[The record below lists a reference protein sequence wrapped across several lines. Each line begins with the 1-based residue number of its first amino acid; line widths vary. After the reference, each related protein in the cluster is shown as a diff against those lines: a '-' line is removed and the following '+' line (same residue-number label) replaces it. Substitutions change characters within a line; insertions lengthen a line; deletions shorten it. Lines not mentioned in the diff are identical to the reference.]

1 MVISN
6 ATMVF
11 KYSSRVFYAGALREK
26 LCCHS
31 FCQAPRNMS
40 CEAVNEMG
48 PEMSSTHVSGK
59 QCMKVDDECRR
70 IVIELQLYSRP
81 MPQSI
86 NWCSSRLR
94 SLKWRHWTL
103 VKRENHRE
111 NRIKNELDFKKL
123 QFGTCAK
130 NYVRHIYVCW
140 MVESGCKLFFPCI
153 CNMQH
158 CSYKIIGLSANE
170 EWLSYACESVLGPL
184 YIYIFTQKIY
194 KWNCYCK
201 KLACFTNHV
210 HSCPVSRYC
219 LFIIW
224 IC

>member
-1 MVISN
+1 MVI
-6 ATMVF
+6 

-70 IVIELQLYSRP
+70 IVIELRLYSRP

-103 VKRENHRE
+103 VKRENQRE
-111 NRIKNELDFKKL
+111 NEIKINCILKKV

-130 NYVRHIYVCW
+130 NYVRHICACW

-153 CNMQH
+153 CNATLHLQDYRIKCKRRMALI
-158 CSYKIIGLSANE
+158 CMWKCLETFVYTFL
-170 EWLSYACESVLGPL
+170 
-184 YIYIFTQKIY
+184 TQKNIQI
-194 KWNCYCK
+194 
-201 KLACFTNHV
+201 KL
-210 HSCPVSRYC
+210 
-219 LFIIW
+219 LL
-224 IC
+224 

>member
-1 MVISN
+1 MVI
-6 ATMVF
+6 

-70 IVIELQLYSRP
+70 IVIELRLYSRP

-103 VKRENHRE
+103 VKRENQRE
-111 NRIKNELDFKKL
+111 NEIKINCILKKV

-130 NYVRHIYVCW
+130 NYVRHICACW

-153 CNMQH
+153 CNATLHLQYYRIKCKRRMALI
-158 CSYKIIGLSANE
+158 CMWKCLETFVYTFL
-170 EWLSYACESVLGPL
+170 
-184 YIYIFTQKIY
+184 TQKNIQI
-194 KWNCYCK
+194 
-201 KLACFTNHV
+201 KL
-210 HSCPVSRYC
+210 
-219 LFIIW
+219 LL
-224 IC
+224 

>member
-1 MVISN
+1 MQRWCLSI
-6 ATMVF
+6 AAE
-11 KYSSRVFYAGALREK
+11 YFYAGALREK

-31 FCQAPRNMS
+31 FCQAPRNMR
-40 CEAVNEMG
+40 CEAVNEVG
-48 PEMSSTHVSGK
+48 SEMSSTHVSGK

-81 MPQSI
+81 MPQSV

-111 NRIKNELDFKKL
+111 NKIKNELHFKKL

-130 NYVRHIYVCW
+130 NYVRRIYVCW

-158 CSYKIIGLSANE
+158 CSYKIIGLSAKE
-170 EWLSYACESVLGPL
+170 EWLSYACESVVRPL
-184 YIYIFTQKIY
+184 NIHL
-194 KWNCYCK
+194 WRK
-201 KLACFTNHV
+201 KYTNEIVIVKNWLASQIMSIHV
-210 HSCPVSRYC
+210 QLVGTVY
-219 LFIIW
+219 L
-224 IC
+224 